1 MTLRLLQRGRNKL
14 QAVFGSSCDQT
25 SEQGFGERRRPCR
38 MIRSGIEG
46 LKKEFL
52 KALRRKQDQG
62 LCVHVA
68 AVREAVFNAAWEV
81 NEVATR
87 RDDRFPAHPNGQC
100 PLHYLE
106 RLVLAMV
113 NVRSRST
120 ARRNGHLCHGESAI
134 GVFT

>member
-52 KALRRKQDQG
+52 KAGRRKQDQE

-68 AVREAVFNAAWEV
+68 AVREAVFNAARKV

-87 RDDRFPAHPNGQC
+87 RDDRLAAHTNSQC
-100 PLHYLE
+100 SLHYLE

-113 NVRSRST
+113 DVRPRAT
-120 ARRNGHLCHGESAI
+120 TRRDGH
-134 GVFT
+134 